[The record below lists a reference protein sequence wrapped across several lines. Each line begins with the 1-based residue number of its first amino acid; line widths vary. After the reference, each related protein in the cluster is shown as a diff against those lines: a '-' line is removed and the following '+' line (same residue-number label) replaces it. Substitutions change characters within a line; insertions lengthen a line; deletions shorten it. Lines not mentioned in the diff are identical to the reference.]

1 MIDSL
6 VDTHKQS
13 ALEEV
18 EEAEEHE
25 PEPQKRTMT
34 VSSRLRGLDSLTLAP
49 SSLRTLTGTDSEQQQ
64 LGKKVRGFSLA
75 LRRFRRR
82 KRI

>member
-13 ALEEV
+13 ALKEV

-34 VSSRLRGLDSLTLAP
+34 VSS
-49 SSLRTLTGTDSEQQQ
+49 
-64 LGKKVRGFSLA
+64 
-75 LRRFRRR
+75 
-82 KRI
+82 